1 MKKHIKTSRFLYNS
15 PCHPRNSGPQD
26 SGISTLLKRW
36 MRFPI
41 TAFGNDSIVRGFTLV
56 ELLVVVLI
64 IGVLSAIAIPM
75 YQGAIDKSRW
85 STLLAPAKAL
95 QTAQTAAFME
105 NGAYAEDMSALV
117 LSLPGEAQDN
127 KYIMP
132 DAEYSIDTKTASQST
147 ITGQLDTL
155 PNVRLS
161 MALKNPDSYLF
172 CEAKSGDARAE
183 RLCKNLLAGQ
193 KAGSKN
199 GYDKYLL
206 DYPGPCTWAN
216 STGQCYTSEEARCTA
231 LGMPYANGVCGY
243 SDWQVSST
251 TEINEGGVCTATEAG
266 CDYVIVNDGGVCEAL
281 SGKGGCYKAVINDG
295 GICKGHGS
303 DDGCYFSIV
312 NKGGICEA
320 SGLWGCEG
328 ATINTGGICI
338 GEVLSGCRF
347 LKVNGGKCI
356 AKTSGACGGSTY
368 TNGGCCED
376 YGKGYC
382 PAEHRCN

>member
-1 MKKHIKTSRFLYNS
+1 MKHNKK
-15 PCHPRNSGPQD
+15 
-26 SGISTLLKRW
+26 
-36 MRFPI
+36 
-41 TAFGNDSIVRGFTLV
+41 AFTLV

-64 IGVLSAIAIPM
+64 IGILTSIAIPM
-75 YQGAIDKSRW
+75 YQAAIDKSRW

-95 QTAQTAAFME
+95 QTAQTAAYLE
-105 NGAYAEDMSALV
+105 NGAYAEDTSALV

-199 GYDKYLL
+199 GYDKYIL

-216 STGQCYTSEEARCTA
+216 TTGQCYVSEEARCTA
-231 LGMPYANGVCGY
+231 MGMPYNEGVCGY
-243 SDWQVSST
+243 TDEWAVSSAT
-251 TEINEGGVCTATEAG
+251 QINEGGVCDSTGGG
-266 CDYVIVNDGGVCEAL
+266 CRSVTVNDGGVCDA
-281 SGKGGCYKAVINDG
+281 GGYAACFRSLINDG
-295 GICKGHGS
+295 GVCQTKGVQSWECG
-303 DDGCYFSIV
+303 Y
-312 NKGGICEA
+312 
-320 SGLWGCEG
+320 
-328 ATINTGGICI
+328 ATINPGGTCI
-338 GEVLSGCRF
+338 GNGGWGGCRNTI
-347 LKVNGGKCI
+347 VNGGTCV
-356 AKTSGACGGSTY
+356 ANASGACAGSTY

-376 YGKGYC
+376 YGKGFC
-382 PAEHRCN
+382 PADAPKCSD

>member
-1 MKKHIKTSRFLYNS
+1 MQNSKH
-15 PCHPRNSGPQD
+15 
-26 SGISTLLKRW
+26 
-36 MRFPI
+36 
-41 TAFGNDSIVRGFTLV
+41 AFTLV

-95 QTAQTAAFME
+95 QTAQTAAYME
-105 NGAYAEDMSALV
+105 NGAYAEDTSALV

-132 DAEYSIDTKTASQST
+132 DAEYNIDTKTASQST

-206 DYPGPCTWAN
+206 DYPGPCAWAN
-216 STGQCYTSEEARCTA
+216 TTGQCYVSEEARCTA
-231 LGMPYANGVCGY
+231 MGMPYANGMCGY
-243 SDWQVSST
+243 KNDWT
-251 TEINEGGVCTATEAG
+251 NPIINEGGICEATDGGCRSVKVYDGGICKSDAG
-266 CDYVIVNDGGVCEAL
+266 YCSCSYAKIYNGGVCEANPG
-281 SGKGGCYKAVINDG
+281 SGTAPCVYATIYEGGACVANR
-295 GICKGHGS
+295 S
-303 DDGCYFSIV
+303 DGCI
-312 NKGGICEA
+312 GT
-320 SGLWGCEG
+320 
-328 ATINTGGICI
+328 TID
-338 GEVLSGCRF
+338 
-347 LKVNGGKCI
+347 GGKCI
-356 AKTSGACGGSTY
+356 ANVPGACSADSSFLPVTY
-368 TNGGCCED
+368 KNGGFVKIMEKDIVPHLRLNVNLAKIPQLCIGGVLLGRF
-376 YGKGYC
+376 YL
-382 PAEHRCN
+382 

>member
-1 MKKHIKTSRFLYNS
+1 MK
-15 PCHPRNSGPQD
+15 
-26 SGISTLLKRW
+26 
-36 MRFPI
+36 
-41 TAFGNDSIVRGFTLV
+41 RGFTLI

-75 YQGAIDKSRW
+75 YQGAVDKSRW
-85 STLLAPAKAL
+85 STLLTPAKAL
-95 QTAQTAAFME
+95 QTAQTAAYME
-105 NGAYAEDMSALV
+105 NGAYADDTSALV

-132 DAEYSIDTKTASQST
+132 DAEYNIDTKTASQST

-206 DYPGPCTWAN
+206 DYPGPCAWAN
-216 STGQCYTSEEARCTA
+216 TTGQCYTSEEARCTA
-231 LGMPYANGVCGY
+231 LGMPYSDGFCGY
-243 SDWQVSST
+243 NGDNGKT
-251 TEINEGGVCTATEAG
+251 ILEGGVCEGTTYHSCKGLNVYEGGICEGKTNQG
-266 CDYVIVNDGGVCEAL
+266 CGGTFYSGAICNGYVQ
-281 SGKGGCYKAVINDG
+281 GGCVFSLFDG
-295 GICKGHGS
+295 GICNDKGGL
-303 DDGCYFSIV
+303 GCEVNTFK
-312 NKGGICEA
+312 NKGQCYGYCRGSEFYEG
-320 SGLWGCEG
+320 SSCEG
-328 ATINTGGICI
+328 VCLNTTFYTGSICYA
-338 GEVLSGCRF
+338 SKSNYC
-347 LKVNGGKCI
+347 
-356 AKTSGACGGSTY
+356 SGANY

-382 PAEHRCN
+382 PASAPKCAD